1 MWEGP
6 PLIQYD
12 SSLAGFAHVW
22 PSNYLTYG
30 SGFAD
35 IDQPNVRGQT
45 EIFRQWVLKVER
57 ILHVILW
64 VYNLAST
71 WDNKKW

>member
-1 MWEGP
+1 MR
-6 PLIQYD
+6 
-12 SSLAGFAHVW
+12 

-71 WDNKKW
+71 